1 MIELIPSLP
10 DNVIGFVAKGEVTR
24 EDYVDVLEP
33 AIQSALLAHDKIRL
47 LYVLG
52 ADFTGYSGGAMWED
66 GELGTEYL
74 KSWERIAVVSD
85 TPWVRHTVGVFG
97 HLMPGRIKVFTVA
110 EEAEAAAWV
119 TAP

>member
-1 MIELIPSLP
+1 MIEMIPSLP
-10 DNVIGFVAKGEVTR
+10 ANVVGFIAKGEVTR
-24 EDYVDVLEP
+24 QDYTEVLEP
-33 AIQSALLAHDKIRL
+33 AVKAALEGHDKIRL

-74 KSWERIAVVSD
+74 RSWERIAVVTD

-97 HLMPGRIKVFTVA
+97 HLMPARIKVFPVA
-110 EEAEAAAWV
+110 EEADATEWV
-119 TAP
+119 TA